1 MWHSVEM
8 LWLWLTQFKDLDANV
23 VSKNSA
29 SNLIVLYWRLELVLA
44 GCVPNVA
51 AMQTMTSVRC

>member
-8 LWLWLTQFKDLDANV
+8 LWLWITQLKDLDANV

-29 SNLIVLYWRLELVLA
+29 SNLIVFNTGV
-44 GCVPNVA
+44 
-51 AMQTMTSVRC
+51 